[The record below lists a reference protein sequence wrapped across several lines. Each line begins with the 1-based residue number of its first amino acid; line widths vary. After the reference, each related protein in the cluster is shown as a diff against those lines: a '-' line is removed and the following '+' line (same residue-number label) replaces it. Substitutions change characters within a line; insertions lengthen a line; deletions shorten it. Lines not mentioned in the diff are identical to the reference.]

1 MSNSLEKTGY
11 RKIIDRLKHA
21 REKRD
26 MTQQMLADEL
36 KKPQSYIAK
45 IEGYER
51 RLDVFEFVEL
61 AKALK
66 VKTETILK

>member
-1 MSNSLEKTGY
+1 
-11 RKIIDRLKHA
+11 
-21 REKRD
+21 